1 MKTILIT
8 IALALVLAF
17 LLGFLLGLF
26 KKIFSVKVDPKVQA
40 VRDVLPGANC
50 GGCGFAGC
58 DGFAAAVVAG
68 TAPANGCA
76 AGGPSV
82 AKKVGEVLGVAV
94 SAQKK
99 AAILACRGDKTCA
112 APRGTYNGIHDC
124 RAAMICVNGTK
135 MCSFGCIGFG
145 DCVAACPFGALSM
158 GEDGLP
164 HVDYEKCT
172 GCGVCAKTCP
182 KKLFTIIPVETKG
195 AIALCSNRDVTK
207 VYIRKNCTAGCIK
220 CGKCVRDCRQS
231 AITLVNELPVID
243 YTKCNSCHE
252 CVTGCPDHVLALV
265 EDIVK

>member
-99 AAILACRGDKTCA
+99 AAILACRGDKT
-112 APRGTYNGIHDC
+112 
-124 RAAMICVNGTK
+124 
-135 MCSFGCIGFG
+135 
-145 DCVAACPFGALSM
+145 
-158 GEDGLP
+158 
-164 HVDYEKCT
+164 
-172 GCGVCAKTCP
+172 
-182 KKLFTIIPVETKG
+182 
-195 AIALCSNRDVTK
+195 
-207 VYIRKNCTAGCIK
+207 
-220 CGKCVRDCRQS
+220 
-231 AITLVNELPVID
+231 
-243 YTKCNSCHE
+243 
-252 CVTGCPDHVLALV
+252 
-265 EDIVK
+265 